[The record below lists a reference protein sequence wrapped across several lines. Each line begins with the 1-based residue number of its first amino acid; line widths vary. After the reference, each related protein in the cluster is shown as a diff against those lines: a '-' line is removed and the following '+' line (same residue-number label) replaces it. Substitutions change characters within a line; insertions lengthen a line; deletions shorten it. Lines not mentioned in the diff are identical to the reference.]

1 MTNDYLTKL
10 NEELLNELAQAL
22 GKELQY
28 VEEFSIENG
37 LKFNKYLKEYGA
49 IYPPLIVYVSSSCYK
64 ELEEKYHVNP
74 KNNSNSDQD

>member
-22 GKELQY
+22 GKEVQY
-28 VEEFSIENG
+28 VEEFSIETG

-49 IYPPLIVYVSSSCYK
+49 ICPPLIVYVSPNCYK
-64 ELEEKYHVNP
+64 ELEEKYHANP
-74 KNNSNSDQD
+74 KNNSDSNQN